1 MKAVRRGGV
10 LPKVTLVPLIDVL
23 FILLFYFMVTSVYLD
38 LDMIPVSQVT
48 EDSGVAADDPP
59 GGSILLRIDTE
70 GRTVIRGVVVPA
82 AELGD
87 WFQTE
92 DLSAHTVLILPSGEA
107 PVQALATVMDTL
119 TRAGVTRT
127 RLVRLEA
134 RP

>member
-38 LDMIPVSQVT
+38 LDMIPVSQT
-48 EDSGVAADDPP
+48 AEETGVAVGEAL

-70 GRTVIRGVVVPA
+70 GRTVIRGKVIPT

-87 WFQTE
+87 WFLKE
-92 DLSAHTVLILPSGEA
+92 DLVAHTVLILPSGEA
-107 PVQALATVMDTL
+107 PVQALATVMDAL
-119 TRAGVTRT
+119 AHAGVTRT